1 MKGNIRCAWEMEW
14 VVKWAVDISVDDKDH
29 YKCRITTEEGGNKE
43 ASALEGV
50 PRVMD
55 DVAPLDDLPP

>member
-1 MKGNIRCAWEMEW
+1 MD
-14 VVKWAVDISVDDKDH
+14 VSVDDKDH

-55 DVAPLDDLPP
+55 EVAPLDDLPP